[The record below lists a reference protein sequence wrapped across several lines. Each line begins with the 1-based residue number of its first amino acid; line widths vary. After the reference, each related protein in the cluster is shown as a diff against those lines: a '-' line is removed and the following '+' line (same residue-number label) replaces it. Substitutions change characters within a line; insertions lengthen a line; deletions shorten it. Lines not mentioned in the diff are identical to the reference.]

1 MSSFENGLCSVEE
14 YKASESDR
22 IMEPEL
28 AVAGLYTL
36 MELYKS
42 GDNVGAAKLAS
53 RVDAVEKLESGLFS
67 IKFMVFNPD
76 RADYHVEAIF
86 SEGYWRQDLSRSM
99 SIWPSQSQ
107 EIEYPITDA
116 YLREPRAGS
125 DSVEKSLQAMLENSN
140 PQPVDAVSRELVL
153 V

>member
-1 MSSFENGLCSVEE
+1 MSSFENGFCSVEE
-14 YKASESDR
+14 YRAGAQDR

-42 GDNVGAAKLAS
+42 GDNVGAAKIAS

-67 IKFMVFNPD
+67 VKFMVFNPD

-86 SEGYWRQDLSRSM
+86 SEGYWRQDLSHSM
-99 SIWPSQSQ
+99 SIWLPQPP

-116 YLREPRAGS
+116 YLREPRVGS
-125 DSVEKSLQAMLENSN
+125 DSVDKELQTMLEDSKS
-140 PQPVDAVSRELVL
+140 QPVDAVSREAVL
-153 V
+153 I